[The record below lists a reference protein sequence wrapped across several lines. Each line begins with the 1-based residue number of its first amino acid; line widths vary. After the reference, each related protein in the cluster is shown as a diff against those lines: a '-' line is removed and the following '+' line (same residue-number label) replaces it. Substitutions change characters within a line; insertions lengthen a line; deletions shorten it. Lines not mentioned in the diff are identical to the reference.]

1 MNEQQARGYA
11 QDANVLAFLRAI
23 RLGESHPDLDEA
35 YTALFGWKPG
45 NGQVFSDFTA
55 HPNVRTFEKYDGQFV
70 KNGKIDFT
78 TAAGAY
84 QILKSTWDGLQR
96 KYPWL
101 RTFSPDS
108 QDLAAI
114 CLIHDRGAIDDVL
127 AGRIVQAIGKL
138 GDEWASLPSATVGQP
153 TVALGKVLGV
163 YTRHGGHLAG
173 EAAAPV
179 SPQDQAGAVPAAG
192 AGESRPTPAAPR
204 PDQEPYTS
212 EPPAQPAPQPEKPK
226 MVAPALPLVLS
237 LAGSLIEWFKPLI
250 KEKVSKEMDRHVGNP
265 EISGQ
270 LANNLIEAAQ
280 RATGKSDPIEA
291 VAAARADPAAM
302 AQVEESA
309 LEHLQRMA
317 PLLEKLQS
325 MDRERWAADEASR
338 DAASRR
344 AAASPNDQDQFL
356 TRSIVSIM
364 IGLLIV
370 LALLIGLLAWLKTD
384 ASVIAG
390 LAGLFTT
397 LAGGAAAKFGTRF
410 DHRYG
415 SSSGSV
421 AKDTV
426 IHELSR
432 DRK

>member
-11 QDANVLAFLRAI
+11 QDANVRAFLRAI

-45 NGQVFSDFTA
+45 NGQVFADFTA
-55 HPNVRTFEKYDGQFV
+55 HPNVRTYETHDGQFIR
-70 KNGKIDFT
+70 NGKIDFT

-84 QILKSTWDGLQR
+84 QIVKTTWDGLQR

-114 CLIHDRGAIDDVL
+114 CLIHDRGALGDVL
-127 AGRIVQAIGKL
+127 AGRIVQAINRL

-163 YTRHGGHLAG
+163 YTRHGGHLMS
-173 EAAAPV
+173 EA
-179 SPQDQAGAVPAAG
+179 
-192 AGESRPTPAAPR
+192 PTPVPPTQEKRQEAPIAPAPR
-204 PDQEPYTS
+204 PDQEPYDTA
-212 EPPAQPAPQPEKPK
+212 PPAQPAQPEKPK
-226 MVAPALPLVLS
+226 MAAPALPLVLS
-237 LAGSLIEWFKPLI
+237 LAGSLIDWFRPLI

-270 LANNLIEAAQ
+270 IANNLIEAAQ
-280 RATGKSDPIEA
+280 RATGKTDPIEA

-317 PLLEKLQS
+317 PLLDKLQS

-344 AAASPNDQDQFL
+344 AAGDHNDQDRFL
-356 TRSIVSIM
+356 TRSLVSIQV
-364 IGLLIV
+364 GLLISVVLLMCV
-370 LALLIGLLAWLKTD
+370 LAYLKVD
-384 ASVIAG
+384 GNIIAG
-390 LAGLFTT
+390 LAALFTT
-397 LAGGAAAKFGTRF
+397 LATGANNKFGTRI

-415 SSSGSV
+415 SSNGSV
-421 AKDTV
+421 AKDAV
-426 IHELSR
+426 IHELGR
-432 DRK
+432 TRQ

>member
-11 QDANVLAFLRAI
+11 QDANVRAFLRAI
-23 RLGESHPDLDEA
+23 RAGESHPDLDEA

-45 NGQVFSDFTA
+45 NGQVFNDFTA
-55 HPNVRTFEKYDGQFV
+55 HPNVRTYETHDGQFI

-84 QILKSTWDGLQR
+84 QIVKTTWDGLQR

-114 CLIHDRGAIDDVL
+114 CLIHDRGALSDVL
-127 AGRIVQAIGKL
+127 DGRIVQAIGKL

-153 TVALGKVLGV
+153 TVALGRVLGV

-173 EAAAPV
+173 EAATPV
-179 SPQDQAGAVPAAG
+179 P
-192 AGESRPTPAAPR
+192 PTPEKRQEAPMPAPPR
-204 PDQEPYTS
+204 PDAEPY
-212 EPPAQPAPQPEKPK
+212 AAAPAPQQEKPT
-226 MVAPALPLVLS
+226 MATPALPLVLS
-237 LAGSLIEWFKPLI
+237 LAGSLIDWFRPLI

-270 LANNLIEAAQ
+270 LAENLIEAAK
-280 RATGKSDPIEA
+280 RATGKADPIEA

-317 PLLEKLQS
+317 PLLDKLQS

-344 AAASPNDQDQFL
+344 AAGDPNDQDPFL
-356 TRSIVSIM
+356 TRSLVSIQV
-364 IGLLIV
+364 GLLISVV
-370 LALLIGLLAWLKTD
+370 LLMCVLAWLKVD
-384 ASVIAG
+384 GNIIAG
-390 LAGLFTT
+390 LAALFTT
-397 LAGGAAAKFGTRF
+397 LATGVNNKFGTRI